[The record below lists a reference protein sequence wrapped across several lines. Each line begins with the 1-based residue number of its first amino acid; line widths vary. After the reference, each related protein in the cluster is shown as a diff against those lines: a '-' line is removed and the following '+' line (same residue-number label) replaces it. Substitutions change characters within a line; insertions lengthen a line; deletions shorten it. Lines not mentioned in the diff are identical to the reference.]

1 MYKYGF
7 IDRPTYILALEEH
20 LDLVEKNTRYE
31 IQADYV
37 AEMVRK
43 VLYDE
48 YGNSIYTSGLKVITT
63 IKKKNQKFAN
73 QAVENGIVNYLNRQ
87 ALKSPEG
94 FINLDS
100 KNYIN
105 KKTKKQFLRKAL
117 RPFKTYNNFIPGIVL
132 STQTLQN

>member
-1 MYKYGF
+1 
-7 IDRPTYILALEEH
+7 
-20 LDLVEKNTRYE
+20 
-31 IQADYV
+31 
-37 AEMVRK
+37 MVRK

-100 KNYIN
+100 KNYID
-105 KKTKKQFLRKAL
+105 KKTKAIYGPK
-117 RPFKTYNNFIPGIVL
+117 NNNGWPDAVKY
-132 STQTLQN
+132 